1 MMGMRYKTYYYRCT
15 PNACLSATGVAKC
28 FSLNFKP
35 TPSRFISE
43 LNHSPTRGRRMFL
56 GGNMRYCLL
65 LKRWMDI
72 ISFFKLKQNHP
83 LIQTRNGP
91 YSKIGPLISDKVS
104 EISGVDHYQQIS
116 WFHGITSRYA

>member
-1 MMGMRYKTYYYRCT
+1 
-15 PNACLSATGVAKC
+15 
-28 FSLNFKP
+28 
-35 TPSRFISE
+35 
-43 LNHSPTRGRRMFL
+43 
-56 GGNMRYCLL
+56 MRYCLL